1 MARGEVNFICSEPN
15 CRASSPELRAR
26 RPEGNCQHCCCKCLN
41 FQVWQSL
48 ASLQGNI
55 TWVQRLSDNKFSKS
69 CSVSDRLSP
78 LKKKSQKSVVSENLG
93 SKKSYIFY
101 DIPSLLIT
109 GNKWKIWAKHL
120 NARKRLL
127 SQQVVKL
134 SQQVNG
140 RNSSSMQTVQVDRMG
155 MLSSGKWLW

>member
-1 MARGEVNFICSEPN
+1 MSQFSGMTIIGFIARV
-15 CRASSPELRAR
+15 
-26 RPEGNCQHCCCKCLN
+26 
-41 FQVWQSL
+41 
-48 ASLQGNI
+48 I
-55 TWVQRLSDNKFSKS
+55 TWVQRLSDNKFSKP

-78 LKKKSQKSVVSENLG
+78 QKKKSQKSVMSTSENLG
-93 SKKSYIFY
+93 SKKSYIFLWHPF
-101 DIPSLLIT
+101 PSLLIT
-109 GNKWKIWAKHL
+109 DNKWKIWAKHL

-155 MLSSGKWLW
+155 MLSSGKMVLIIDYFIYDHRTSPVLIWSIDFFIILIIMQ